1 MVTDWIVAML
11 LKDFNLLLEK
21 QVLDFG
27 NQHNDIWRNEFNMK
41 TIIKKRFVIINLNHE
56 MIGPDGI

>member
-1 MVTDWIVAML
+1 ML

-41 TIIKKRFVIINLNHE
+41 TIIKKGFVIINLNHE